1 MNKIPILVWVFLA
14 LLIVWLVMI
23 NALWKRLRTRHPDK
37 YRIMGEPKMFP
48 KNSFK
53 CGLTTIKFLFL
64 REHKELNDKS
74 LSLLSDSMLLLLA
87 VYIILLLVD
96 FAYVSIYFQP

>member
-1 MNKIPILVWVFLA
+1 MNKTLILVWVFLV
-14 LLIVWLVMI
+14 LFIVWFVMI
-23 NALWKRLRTRHPDK
+23 NALWKRLRTMHPNK
-37 YRIMGEPKMFP
+37 YRIMGEPSLFP

-53 CGLTTIKFLFL
+53 CGLATIKFLFL

-74 LSLLSDSMLLLLA
+74 LSLLSNSMLLLLA

-96 FAYVSIYFQP
+96 FSYVSIYLQP